1 MRPQMMTSPETTST
15 NPLDARMTPA
25 QIARRKF
32 KATLP
37 RKIHNRR
44 LSAMEALGETF
55 TLLDRFRGMVT
66 EQKQDP
72 DVTLHAALAYCQ
84 PEADPAMLGATVILP
99 GTAGIGEFCDGVMK
113 LDRPLFLGLV
123 FIQVDLD
130 TDNPAYKTA
139 CFCAQFMGGPEA
151 EGRLLYAQK
160 TYLLGIRR
168 ILDGLTR

>member
-1 MRPQMMTSPETTST
+1 
-15 NPLDARMTPA
+15 
-25 QIARRKF
+25 
-32 KATLP
+32 
-37 RKIHNRR
+37 
-44 LSAMEALGETF
+44 
-55 TLLDRFRGMVT
+55 
-66 EQKQDP
+66 
-72 DVTLHAALAYCQ
+72 
-84 PEADPAMLGATVILP
+84 
-99 GTAGIGEFCDGVMK
+99 MK